1 MISVGILFELDDRID
16 ELRGMI
22 HVQHQRITQLELEG
36 RDPTSARKAL
46 EILERNL
53 QDASSQRDQVS
64 RDLEQ
69 KGTQRSNGRRT
80 RPSRTA

>member
-1 MISVGILFELDDRID
+1 MNSVGILFELDDRID

-36 RDPTSARKAL
+36 RDPTSARDAL
-46 EILERNL
+46 DVLDRHLREAIV
-53 QDASSQRDQVS
+53 QRDQVS

-69 KGTQRSNGRRT
+69 QRHPEIKRKAN
-80 RPSRTA
+80 

>member
-1 MISVGILFELDDRID
+1 MISVGILFELDSRID
-16 ELRGMI
+16 ELQGMI
-22 HVQHQRITQLELEG
+22 HVQQQRIAQMELEG

-64 RDLEQ
+64 RDLERQ
-69 KGTQRSNGRRT
+69 QRPDIKRKAN
-80 RPSRTA
+80 

>member
-1 MISVGILFELDDRID
+1 MISVGILFELDSRID

-22 HVQHQRITQLELEG
+22 HVQQQRIAQMELEG

-64 RDLEQ
+64 RDLERQ
-69 KGTQRSNGRRT
+69 QRSDIKRKAN
-80 RPSRTA
+80 